1 VSLCPSAGHDTTGP
15 WKAAWRLESWPAV
28 TEVDFVTRG
37 KSNRR
42 GKPTTAKKTTAA
54 KKQPTRPALKA
65 KFNTTC
71 EVCGET
77 VKFGSSIARV
87 GEKYGH
93 PACAEY
99 ARNKR
104 RIEAGE
110 TYRGRK
116 VSDWSRGTSP
126 SSSKTRR

>member
-1 VSLCPSAGHDTTGP
+1 MGKPSA
-15 WKAAWRLESWPAV
+15 
-28 TEVDFVTRG
+28 
-37 KSNRR
+37 
-42 GKPTTAKKTTAA
+42 AA
-54 KKQPTRPALKA
+54 KKPSRPTLKA

-77 VKFGSSIARV
+77 VKAGSAIARV

-93 PACAEY
+93 WGCAEY

-110 TYRGRK
+110 TYRGYK
-116 VSDWSRGTSP
+116 ASDWSRGASP
-126 SSSKTRR
+126 SSSKPRR

>member
-1 VSLCPSAGHDTTGP
+1 M
-15 WKAAWRLESWPAV
+15 
-28 TEVDFVTRG
+28 TRG
-37 KSNRR
+37 KG
-42 GKPTTAKKTTAA
+42 GKTKGTGATPKKATAKTPGR
-54 KKQPTRPALKA
+54 PTLTA

-71 EVCGET
+71 EVCGEV
-77 VKFGSSIARV
+77 VKVGSAIARV

-110 TYRGRK
+110 TYRGHK

-126 SSSKTRR
+126 SSSKPRR